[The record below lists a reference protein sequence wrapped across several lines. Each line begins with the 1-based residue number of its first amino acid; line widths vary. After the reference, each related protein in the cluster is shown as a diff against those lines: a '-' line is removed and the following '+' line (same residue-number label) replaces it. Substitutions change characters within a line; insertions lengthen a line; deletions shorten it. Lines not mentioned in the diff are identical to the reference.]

1 MDPNYNPQDIETK
14 WQKRWA
20 DEKLF
25 ATEAEPGRPKY
36 YVLEMLPYPSG
47 DIHMGHV
54 RNYSIGDAL
63 ARYMG
68 MKGYNIL
75 HPIGWD
81 AFGLPAENAAIKSAR
96 HPSEFTFSY
105 IDRMRGQLQR
115 LGVSYDWRREIASC
129 VPEYYRWNQ
138 WFFLKMYERGLAY
151 RKQSRVNW
159 CPQCETVL
167 ANEQVVD
174 GCCWRH
180 EDTPVI
186 ERDLEQWFLK
196 TTAYAEQLLDD
207 MKELVR
213 WPERVLTMQQNW
225 IGKSQGTFVDFT
237 VADLWK
243 PLRIFTTRVDTIF
256 GCSAVIMAPEHPLVE
271 ELVANSKEPT
281 RLREEVERI
290 KSSSVR
296 ARVELNLDKLGAD
309 TGFMARNPYNGEHVP
324 IWLAN
329 FVLMEYGT
337 GAIMAVP
344 AHDERDFEFCTEY
357 RLPIRTVIVPEGTSA
372 VADTSSPLRAM
383 LDYGRLVASGPYTG
397 LTSEEAIERM
407 TRGAEARGFGK
418 GTVQYRIKDW
428 GISRQRYWG
437 TPIPMI
443 YCEACGI
450 VPVPEKDLPV
460 LLPPNIKL
468 TGRGHSPLAD
478 VPDFVKTSCPKCGKP
493 ARRET
498 DTMDTFVDS
507 SWYFYRYTD
516 PKISTAPIDKE
527 VVKYWFPVDQY
538 IGGIEHAILHLIYMR
553 FFTKVMRDIGLVEF
567 SEPVARLFTQGM
579 VIKDGA
585 KMSKSK
591 GNVVDPTQMFAKYGA
606 DTTRLYVLFAAPPEK
621 DLEWSDAG
629 VEGASRFLGRVYRLV
644 AKHSDKLQGV
654 RAGNLTAEE
663 KTSLTGE
670 ERRLLRKAHQTLRHV
685 TEDME
690 ERWHFNT
697 DIAHTM
703 ELVNELT
710 ELDAAVEAGKI
721 RPSAHK
727 TALEFLVTTLSLFA
741 PHVADELWEGLGHA
755 EPLLKVTWPA
765 FDAELAAEDEI
776 EYPVQVNGKLRARI
790 HVSVSASEEEIR
802 ALALAD
808 EKVIQHLAGLQVKKL
823 IVVPQKLVS
832 IVATK

>member
-1 MDPNYNPQDIETK
+1 MDPNYEPQHIEVK

-25 ATEAEPGRPKY
+25 ESEAEPGRRKY

-63 ARYMG
+63 ARYMW
-68 MKGYNIL
+68 MKGYNVL

-81 AFGLPAENAAIKSAR
+81 AFGLPAENAAIKHQR

-151 RKQSRVNW
+151 RKKSRVNW

-186 ERDLEQWFLK
+186 ERELEQWFLK
-196 TTAYAEQLLDD
+196 TTAYADPLLDD

-225 IGKSQGTFVDFT
+225 IGKSIGTFVDYT
-237 VADLWK
+237 VTALRQ
-243 PLRIFTTRVDTIF
+243 PVRIFTTRVDTIF
-256 GCSAVIMAPEHPLVE
+256 GSTALLLAADHPLVD
-271 ELVANSKEPT
+271 ELVAHSPEPT
-281 RLREEVERI
+281 RLREEVRRI
-290 KSSSVR
+290 KSSAVG
-296 ARVELNLDKLGAD
+296 ARVEANQAKLGAD
-309 TGFMARNPYNGEHVP
+309 TGFRARNPYNGEEVP

-329 FVLMEYGT
+329 FVLMDYGT

-344 AHDERDFEFCTEY
+344 AHDERDFEFCSAY
-357 RLPIRTVIVPEGTSA
+357 KLPIRTVIVPEGTA
-372 VADTSSPLRAM
+372 AGVPVGPPAQADVE
-383 LDYGRLVASGPYTG
+383 YGRLVDSGPYTG
-397 LTSEEAIERM
+397 LRSEEAIERM
-407 TRGAEARGFGK
+407 TRDAEAQGFGK
-418 GTVQYRIKDW
+418 GTIQYRLKDW

-437 TPIPMI
+437 TPIPMV
-443 YCEACGI
+443 YCDGCGV
-450 VPVPEKDLPV
+450 VPVPEESLPV
-460 LLPPNIKL
+460 ILPSNVTL
-468 TGRGHSPLAD
+468 TGKGHSPLAD
-478 VPDFVKTSCPKCGKP
+478 VPDFVNTTCPKCGKP

-516 PKISTAPIDKE
+516 PKIATAPIDKE

-579 VIKDGA
+579 VIKDGS

-591 GNVVDPTQMFAKYGA
+591 GNVVDPTEMFAQYGA

-621 DLEWSDAG
+621 DLEWNDAG
-629 VEGASRFLGRVYRLV
+629 VEGAFRFLGRVYRLV
-644 AKHSDKLQGV
+644 AKHADRLQGET
-654 RAGNLTAEE
+654 AGKLTAEE
-663 KTSLTGE
+663 KATLTPD

-697 DIAHTM
+697 DIAMTM

-710 ELDAAVEAGKI
+710 DLDSAFEAAAI
-721 RPSAHK
+721 RPKAYK
-727 TALEFLVTTLSLFA
+727 TALQFLAAILSLFA
-741 PHVADELWEGLGHA
+741 PHLGDELWAGLGHT
-755 EPLLKVTWPA
+755 EPLLKAGWPE
-765 FDAELAAEDEI
+765 FDAELAAEDEL
-776 EYPVQVNGKLRARI
+776 EYPVQVNGKLRTRI
-790 HVSVSASEEEIR
+790 RVAANASEGEVRSR
-802 ALALAD
+802 ALAA
-808 EKVIQHLAGLQVKKL
+808 EKVIQHLAGLQVKKV

-832 IVATK
+832 IVAK